1 MTEKQENWCISLPGS
16 RSAKVYTVLGILFLI
31 FPLLFTWEEA
41 GAIAEDIRAGE
52 YTGLFFIALFDAACV
67 LPCVGVILWGQMR
80 VHFVPQGIAMTVLG
94 KTVRQFP
101 VEKIKYV
108 YKVIWLQRNFR
119 VTQWVLCPYSIQ
131 EIAALREAELKK
143 GAFTKHEVHFRKRN
157 PKWQEIFAEEY
168 LLKHAKSVRK
178 GKKGKDFLLLTG
190 TPQTDAV
197 IRLWYP
203 QPSLVAEE
211 KMDAFTQT
219 TWKDPDP
226 LHVSRGYAKQSAQ
239 NAAEV
244 ICLLFLMLPL
254 GLFFFLPG
262 TEVLEVLLYGVPL
275 LLIWLGLFG
284 FLLILARIEG
294 EMFSFA
300 ADGITIGKKKRM
312 LPASQIHAIIKTKDT
327 YGDMAAT
334 VLAILQV
341 PPEKMLEDVCQ
352 KMERTAHGRMCLSGW
367 RQLPDWE
374 RRLLLDRC
382 AKISC
387 LYGLGHSQ
395 IQILRHTPQREE
407 TLRQLYPQVQWIED
421 DVM

>member
-16 RSAKVYTVLGILFLI
+16 RSTKAYAILGILFLI
-31 FPLLFTWEEA
+31 FPLLLTWGEA

-52 YTGLFFIALFDAACV
+52 YTGLFLIVLFDAACV
-67 LPCVGVILWGQMR
+67 LPFVGLILWGQMR

-94 KTVRQFP
+94 RTVRQFP

-119 VTQWVLCPYSIQ
+119 VMQWVLCPYSIE

-168 LLKHAKSVRK
+168 LLRYVKSVRK
-178 GKKGKDFLLLTG
+178 GSKRKEFLLLPG
-190 TPQTDAV
+190 SPQTDAV

-203 QPSLVAEE
+203 QLSLVAKE
-211 KMDAFTQT
+211 KMDTLTQT

-226 LHVSRGYAKQSAQ
+226 LHVSRGYVKQRSQ

-254 GLFFFLPG
+254 GIFFFLPG
-262 TEVLEVLLYGVPL
+262 TEALEVLLYGVPL
-275 LLIWLGLFG
+275 LLIWLGMFG
-284 FLLILARIEG
+284 FLLILARKEG
-294 EMFSFA
+294 EIFCFA
-300 ADGITIGKKKRM
+300 ADGITIGNKKKM
-312 LPASQIHAIIKTKDT
+312 LPASQIHAIVKTKDAYSNT
-327 YGDMAAT
+327 AAT

-341 PPEKMLEDVCQ
+341 PPEKILEDACK

-367 RQLPDWE
+367 RQIPDWE
-374 RRLLLDRC
+374 RRLLLDHC
-382 AKISC
+382 AQISS
-387 LYGLGHSQ
+387 LYGLGQ
-395 IQILRHTPQREE
+395 DQMQVLRHTPQREE
-407 TLRQLYPQVQWIED
+407 TLRQLYPQVRWIEYE
-421 DVM
+421 VM